1 MAPTKYH
8 LTMFLAIA
16 LIAAM
21 LQPLA
26 ATRAEPPSS
35 TTTTSP
41 QQSSTWSSLLAF
53 CFHWPPIFSP
63 PTPPPPPSKPQP
75 KECLTPLM
83 KLMPCKDYLT
93 YNSTAPAP
101 ARTGKCCD
109 GYKSLI
115 MDAPICICRIADRE
129 LDKLMSAELDFG
141 RLTYDLLGI
150 CQVEPVGP
158 NCDDPVPPMKPAAPT
173 PEAAP

>member
-1 MAPTKYH
+1 MAPTKSH

-21 LQPLA
+21 LQPSA

-35 TTTTSP
+35 TTTSP
-41 QQSSTWSSLLAF
+41 QQSSTWSSLLPF

-83 KLMPCKDYLT
+83 KLMPCKDFVT
-93 YNSTAPAP
+93 NSTAPAP
-101 ARTGKCCD
+101 PLSGKCCD
-109 GYKSLI
+109 GYKSLLE
-115 MDAPICICRIADRE
+115 DAPICLCQIAYGE
-129 LDKLMSAELDFG
+129 LEKLMSAPLESG
-141 RLTYDLLGI
+141 RLLYDLLGI

-158 NCDDPVPPMKPAAPT
+158 NCNDPVPPMKPAPT